1 MTLESATFASTF
13 SQTIFILF
21 LTNLRLTGANTDI
34 NYFIHGK
41 IITFDMN
48 KKKLF
53 VFLFVITI
61 FTVSLL
67 FRLRGLISINPP
79 FWVDEIFTASQAN
92 VILKYGLNVFNN
104 SKIYF
109 EYHNISSHFLVA
121 LFFKIFGQNEWAAR
135 LPFVIIGSLVPVAA
149 FVFSRFI
156 FGLPASIISSL
167 LISFSYIEIVWS
179 RQARGYVLQQLL
191 VLAAFYLYFKIISY
205 KKNPVWQYLLLSFVL
220 ILGILTHTMF
230 YLVIASL
237 LIHYLVF
244 NSPNKIKLLLKSRY
258 LYLFIILGVL
268 IIYLTGVWKVVLYFY
283 NAKVFF
289 TNNLW
294 YYHSFLWREYGLI
307 SFLAIIGLLI
317 GFKNKFKETVLIFI
331 YLVFHLLFLSFIFK
345 PYVSR
350 YLLPIFP
357 LLFILAGYALTN
369 IQRLFYDRS
378 HIVIAFLISLFFIA
392 NGDKFV
398 NRPKMFYS
406 VNHDFREIALID
418 YHQLYQKIKEKISN
432 DKQVAIIETL
442 PDRAQWYLG
451 YDYEP
456 LYLFRW
462 TDEEG
467 LVNGLQKRTVFFY
480 NDAGEKIITPN
491 SSLRI
496 IGNLNDLKK
505 AINKYGKGFIFI
517 DDSSLPQDVIK
528 YAQSNLK
535 KELYLD
541 RYYLD
546 DNPYSI
552 WPATLYSWGFN

>member
-1 MTLESATFASTF
+1 
-13 SQTIFILF
+13 
-21 LTNLRLTGANTDI
+21 
-34 NYFIHGK
+34 
-41 IITFDMN
+41 MN
-48 KKKLF
+48 KKKLW
-53 VFLFVITI
+53 VFLFVIAI
-61 FTVSLL
+61 FVASLF

-104 SKIYF
+104 SKVYF

-121 LFFKIFGQNEWAAR
+121 LFFKIFGQKEWAAR

-156 FGLPASIISSL
+156 FNLPTSIISSL

-205 KKNPVWQYLLLSFVL
+205 KKNPVWRYLLFAFIL

-230 YLVIASL
+230 YLVIISL
-237 LIHYLVF
+237 LIHYLIF
-244 NSPNKIKLLLKSRY
+244 NFSKIILMFKSAYLYIFLLL
-258 LYLFIILGVL
+258 GVVL
-268 IIYLTGVWKVVLYFY
+268 IYFSGIGNVVLNFY
-283 NAKVFF
+283 NAKTFF

-307 SFLAIIGLLI
+307 LFLAIIGLLI
-317 GFKNKFKETVLIFI
+317 GFKNKFKETALIFI
-331 YLVFHLLFLSFIFK
+331 YLIFHLLFLSFIFK

-357 LLFILAGYALTN
+357 LLFILTGYALSN
-369 IQRLFYDRS
+369 IQKLFYDR
-378 HIVIAFLISLFFIA
+378 HQIIIAFFISLFFIA
-392 NGDKFV
+392 NGYKFV
-398 NRPKMFYS
+398 NKPKQYYS
-406 VNHDFREIALID
+406 VNHDFREIANID
-418 YHQLYQKIKEKISN
+418 YHQLYQQVKEKISKT
-432 DKQVAIIETL
+432 KQPVAIIETL

-451 YDYEP
+451 YAYEP

-467 LVNGLQKRTVFFY
+467 LVNGLQKKTVFFY
-480 NDAGEKIITPN
+480 NDAGEKTVTPN

-496 IGNLNDLKK
+496 IGNLSDLKK
-505 AINKYGKGFIFI
+505 AINKYSKGFIFI
-517 DDSSLPQDVIK
+517 DDASLPKDVID
-528 YAQSNLK
+528 YAEKNLK

-541 RYYLD
+541 HYYLD

-552 WPATLYSWGFN
+552 WPATLYSWGIN

>member
-1 MTLESATFASTF
+1 
-13 SQTIFILF
+13 
-21 LTNLRLTGANTDI
+21 
-34 NYFIHGK
+34 
-41 IITFDMN
+41 MN

-53 VFLFVITI
+53 VFLFVIAI
-61 FTVSLL
+61 FIVSLL
-67 FRLRGLISINPP
+67 YRLRGLISINPP
-79 FWVDEIFTASQAN
+79 FWVDEVFTASQAN

-104 SKIYF
+104 SKVYF

-121 LFFKIFGQNEWAAR
+121 LFFNVFGQKEWVAR
-135 LPFVIIGSLVPVAA
+135 LPFVIIGSFVPVLA
-149 FVFSRFI
+149 FVLSRYIFS
-156 FGLPASIISSL
+156 LPAAIISSL

-205 KKNPVWQYLLLSFVL
+205 KKNPVWRYLLFAFVL

-237 LIHYLVF
+237 LIHYLIF
-244 NSPNKIKLLLKSRY
+244 NFSKIKPLLKSGY
-258 LYLFIILGVL
+258 LYFFIILGVL
-268 IIYLTGVWKVVLYFY
+268 MIYLTGVWKTVFNFY
-283 NAKVFF
+283 TAKVFF

-307 SFLAIIGLLI
+307 LFLAIIGLLI
-317 GFKNKFKETVLIFI
+317 GFKNKFKETSLIFI
-331 YLVFHLLFLSFIFK
+331 YLILHLLFLSFIFK

-357 LLFILAGYALTN
+357 LLFISSGYALSN
-369 IQRLFYDRS
+369 IQRLFYDRN
-378 HIVIAFLISLFFIA
+378 HIVIVFFISLFFIA

-406 VNHDFREIALID
+406 VNHDFREIANID
-418 YHQLYQKIKEKISN
+418 YNQVYGIVKEKIAKN
-432 DKQVAIIETL
+432 KLPVAIIETL

-451 YDYEP
+451 YDYSP
-456 LYLFRW
+456 IYLFRW

-467 LVNGLQKRTVFFY
+467 LVNGLQKKTDYKY
-480 NDAGEKIITPN
+480 NLEGEKVLAQAE
-491 SSLRI
+491 SLKL

-505 AINKYGKGFIFI
+505 VIKKYKKGFIFI
-517 DDSSLPQDVIK
+517 DDSSLSKDILD
-528 YAQSNLK
+528 YAKNNFK
-535 KELYLD
+535 KEIYLD
-541 RYYLD
+541 HFTLD

-552 WPATLYSWGFN
+552 WPATLYSWGFK

>member
-1 MTLESATFASTF
+1 MNKRKLWTILFIIA
-13 SQTIFILF
+13 IFI
-21 LTNLRLTGANTDI
+21 
-34 NYFIHGK
+34 
-41 IITFDMN
+41 
-48 KKKLF
+48 
-53 VFLFVITI
+53 
-61 FTVSLL
+61 VSLF

-135 LPFVIIGSLVPVAA
+135 LPIVIIGSLVPVAA
-149 FVFSRFI
+149 FIFSRFI
-156 FGLPASIISSL
+156 FNLPTSIISSL
-167 LISFSYIEIVWS
+167 LISFSYLEIVWS

-191 VLAAFYLYFKIISY
+191 VLVAFYLYFKIISHN
-205 KKNPVWQYLLLSFVL
+205 KKPQVWQYLLLALTL
-220 ILGILTHTMF
+220 ILGVLTHTMF
-230 YLVIASL
+230 YLVIGSL
-237 LIHYLVF
+237 LFHYLVF
-244 NSPNKIKLLLKSRY
+244 NFSKIKIFLKSIY
-258 LYLFIILGVL
+258 FYLFLLVGGTF
-268 IIYLTGVWKVVLYFY
+268 IYLNRIGDTIVYFY
-283 NAKVFF
+283 NSKTFF
-289 TNNLW
+289 ANNLW

-307 SFLAIIGLLI
+307 LFLAIIGLLV
-317 GFKNKFKETVLIFI
+317 GLKNKFKEISLIFI
-331 YLVFHLLFLSFIFK
+331 YLIFHLLFLSFIFK

-357 LLFILAGYALTN
+357 LLFISFGYALTN
-369 IQRLFYDRS
+369 IQRLFYDRN
-378 HIVIAFLISLFFIA
+378 HVIIAFFISLFFIV

-398 NRPKMFYS
+398 NRPKIFYS
-406 VNHDFREIALID
+406 VNHDFREIANID
-418 YHQLYQKIKEKISN
+418 HNQVYSLVRKKITNKKLP
-432 DKQVAIIETL
+432 VAIIETL

-467 LVNGLQKRTVFFY
+467 LVNGLQKKTTFFY
-480 NDAGEKIITPN
+480 NDAGEKTVVPN

-496 IGNLNDLKK
+496 IGNLKDLKK
-505 AINKYGKGFIFI
+505 AINKYDKGFIFI
-517 DDSSLPQDVIK
+517 DDSSLPQDVIN
-528 YAQSNLK
+528 YAQGNLK

-541 RYYLD
+541 HYYLD

-552 WPATLYSWGFN
+552 WPATLYSWGID

>member
-1 MTLESATFASTF
+1 
-13 SQTIFILF
+13 
-21 LTNLRLTGANTDI
+21 
-34 NYFIHGK
+34 
-41 IITFDMN
+41 MN
-48 KKKLF
+48 KKKF
-53 VFLFVITI
+53 WIFLFVMAI
-61 FTVSLL
+61 FIVSLL

-79 FWVDEIFTASQAN
+79 FWVDEVFTASQAN
-92 VILKYGLNVFNN
+92 LVLKYGLNVFNN

-109 EYHNISSHFLVA
+109 EYHNISIHFLVA
-121 LFFKIFGQNEWAAR
+121 LFFQIFGQKEWVAR
-135 LPFVIIGSLVPVAA
+135 LPFVLIGSLVPVAA
-149 FVFSRFI
+149 FIFSRFI
-156 FGLPASIISSL
+156 FNLPTSIIASL
-167 LISFSYIEIVWS
+167 LISFSYMEIVWS

-191 VLAAFYLYFKIISY
+191 VLVVFYLYFKIISLN
-205 KKNPVWQYLLLSFVL
+205 KKPQVWQYLLLALTL

-237 LIHYLVF
+237 FIHYFVF
-244 NSPNKIKLLLKSRY
+244 NFSKIKLFLKSFY
-258 LYLFIILGVL
+258 FYIFIIAGGIL
-268 IIYLTGVWKVVLYFY
+268 IYLSGIGNTVLYFY
-283 NAKVFF
+283 NSKTFF

-307 SFLAIIGLLI
+307 LFLAIIGLLV
-317 GFKNKFKETVLIFI
+317 GFKNKFKETSLIFI
-331 YLVFHLLFLSFIFK
+331 YLIFHLLFLSFIFK

-357 LLFILAGYALTN
+357 LLFISSGYALTN

-378 HIVIAFLISLFFIA
+378 HIVIAFLISLFFIV
-392 NGDKFV
+392 NGYKFV
-398 NRPKMFYS
+398 NKPKQYYS
-406 VNHDFREIALID
+406 VNHDFREIANID
-418 YHQLYQKIKEKISN
+418 YHQLYQQVKEKIS
-432 DKQVAIIETL
+432 KTEQPVAIIETL

-456 LYLFRW
+456 IYLFRW

-467 LVNGLQKRTVFFY
+467 LVNGLHKKTAFVY
-480 NDAGEKIITPN
+480 NEYGEKIIAPN

-505 AINKYGKGFIFI
+505 AINKYYKGFIFI

-528 YAQSNLK
+528 YAQTNLK

-541 RYYLD
+541 HYYLD

-552 WPATLYSWGFN
+552 WPATLYSWGIN

>member
-1 MTLESATFASTF
+1 
-13 SQTIFILF
+13 
-21 LTNLRLTGANTDI
+21 
-34 NYFIHGK
+34 
-41 IITFDMN
+41 MN

-53 VFLFVITI
+53 VFLFVIAI
-61 FTVSLL
+61 FIVSLL

-79 FWVDEIFTASQAN
+79 FWVDEVFTASQSN
-92 VILKYGLNVFNN
+92 LVLKYGLNVFNN
-104 SKIYF
+104 SKVYF

-121 LFFKIFGQNEWAAR
+121 LFFKIFGQKEWVAR

-156 FGLPASIISSL
+156 FNLPTSIISSL

-205 KKNPVWQYLLLSFVL
+205 KKNTVWRYLLLAFVL
-220 ILGILTHTMF
+220 ILGVLTHTMF

-237 LIHYLVF
+237 LIHYLIF
-244 NSPNKIKLLLKSRY
+244 NFSKIKQLSKSKY
-258 LYLFIILGVL
+258 IYFFIILGVL
-268 IIYLTGVWKVVLYFY
+268 IIYLTGMWKTFFNFY
-283 NAKVFF
+283 TAKVFF

-307 SFLAIIGLLI
+307 LFLAIIGLLI
-317 GFKNKFKETVLIFI
+317 GFKNKFKETSLIFI
-331 YLVFHLLFLSFIFK
+331 YLIFNLLFLSFIFK

-357 LLFILAGYALTN
+357 LLFISSGYALTN
-369 IQRLFYDRS
+369 IQRLFYERN
-378 HIVIAFLISLFFIA
+378 HIIIAFLISLFFIA
-392 NGDKFV
+392 NGYKFV

-406 VNHDFREIALID
+406 VNHDFREIANID
-418 YHQLYQKIKEKISN
+418 YNEVYSLIRKKITNKKSP
-432 DKQVAIIETL
+432 VAIIETL

-467 LVNGLQKRTVFFY
+467 LVNGLQKKTAFVY
-480 NDAGEKIITPN
+480 NKYGEKIIAPN

-496 IGNLNDLKK
+496 IGNLQDLKK
-505 AINKYGKGFIFI
+505 AINKYDKGFIFI

-541 RYYLD
+541 HYYLD

-552 WPATLYSWGFN
+552 WPATLYSWGIN